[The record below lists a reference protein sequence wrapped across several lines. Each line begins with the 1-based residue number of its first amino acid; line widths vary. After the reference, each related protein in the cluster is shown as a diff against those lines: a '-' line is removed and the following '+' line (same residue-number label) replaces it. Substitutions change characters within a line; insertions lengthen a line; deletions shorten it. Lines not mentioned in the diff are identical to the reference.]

1 MGHDLIRAWGEW
13 RGGDSV
19 HQQTTLRAAEARR
32 GPARYTQAQIDQFV
46 AAHERFVQRQPKGLR
61 AIMRFLQAPSID
73 FNRRLLSDADFTG
86 ANMAG
91 ASFILTDL
99 QRASFYC
106 ADLRRA
112 DLRRANLARADLRG
126 ASLRAANLSGARLDD
141 ADMRQAILAKTDL
154 DGRFGLAGRS
164 GQAASEEGERVFGV
178 DFTNCSMKRVRLG
191 NAKLKGANFSGALLH
206 GADLK
211 GAQLEGARFDGAV
224 LIGVDVE
231 TLNLPPAVLAKC
243 VTDPS
248 PAARDRAPQ
257 LLAILA
263 QAELWSTS
271 SGTQGAAAHLEGEDL
286 RPLVGVFEKRAL
298 TAMNARGV
306 QAIGVSFAGAQ
317 LQGANFDEADLRD
330 ADFTA
335 ADLRGAT
342 FRGAN
347 LWHARFT
354 NADLRALRLASGL
367 KGVDFTGASLD
378 PDALAVAQM
387 AG

>member
-1 MGHDLIRAWGEW
+1 M
-13 RGGDSV
+13 

-46 AAHERFVQRQPKGLR
+46 TAHERFVQRQPKGLR
-61 AIMRFLQAPSID
+61 AIMRFLQAPKID
-73 FNRRLLSDADFTG
+73 FNRRILSDADFTG

-91 ASFILTDL
+91 ASFILADL
-99 QRASFYC
+99 QRASLYC
-106 ADLRRA
+106 ADLRQA
-112 DLRRANLARADLRG
+112 DLRRAILTRADLRG
-126 ASLRAANLSGARLDD
+126 ASLRGANLSGALLDD
-141 ADMRQAILAKTDL
+141 ADMRQAVLARTDL
-154 DGRFGLAGRS
+154 EGRFGLAGRS
-164 GQAASEEGERVFGV
+164 SQPGSAEGERAFAV
-178 DFTNCSMKRVRLG
+178 DFSNCSMKRVRLG
-191 NAKLKGANFSGALLH
+191 NAKLKGANFSGALLN

-224 LIGVDVE
+224 LIGVDVQK
-231 TLNLPPAVLAKC
+231 LNLAPSVLAKC

-248 PAARDRAPQ
+248 PAARDRVPH
-257 LLAILA
+257 LLDILA

-271 SGTQGAAAHLEGEDL
+271 NGAQGAAANLEGEDL
-286 RPLVGVFEKRAL
+286 RPLAGAFEKRAL
-298 TAMNARGV
+298 TAMTARGA

-335 ADLRGAT
+335 ADLRGAS

-347 LWHARFT
+347 LWHARFN
-354 NADLRALRLASGL
+354 NADIRALRLASGL

-378 PDALAVAQM
+378 PEALTLAQLV
-387 AG
+387 G